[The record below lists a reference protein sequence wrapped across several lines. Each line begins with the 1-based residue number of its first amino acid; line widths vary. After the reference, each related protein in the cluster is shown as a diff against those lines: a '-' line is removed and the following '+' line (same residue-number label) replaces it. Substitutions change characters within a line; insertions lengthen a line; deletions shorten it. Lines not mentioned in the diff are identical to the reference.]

1 MKRELKIGITGIV
14 ALIIL
19 FLGIKFLKGAN
30 LFSTSQNYYIVVKN
44 AKALSKSS
52 TVFADGYNI
61 GTVNDV
67 KYDFEHPGHVVI
79 EINVDNGV
87 KIPQGTVAK
96 LDEAMLG
103 GCTLNL
109 TLGPNPANCYH
120 PGDTIPGSDEE
131 GLMASLAGV
140 MPQVDQVLARVDSLI
155 ATLNRLANDPSLAAT
170 LKNAEAIT
178 ANLDKSSQ
186 QLNHLLSKDI
196 PQMTATMNKVGENA
210 VVLTDNLAQLNIQ
223 KTLDKVDETMEN
235 VKEATLK
242 LETQDNNLGLLLND
256 TALYQNL
263 RGTAN
268 SATYLLQDIKEHP
281 KRYINITVFG
291 GKNKDK

>member
-1 MKRELKIGITGIV
+1 MKRELKIGLMGII
-14 ALIIL
+14 ALVIL

-30 LFSTSQNYYIVVKN
+30 LFSTSQNYYISVKN

-67 KYDFEHPGHVVI
+67 VYDFEHPGNVVI
-79 EINVDNGV
+79 EINVDRGV
-87 KIPQGTVAK
+87 KIPVGTVAK

-109 TLGPNPANCYH
+109 TMGPNPANCYQ
-120 PGDTIPGSDEE
+120 PGDTIPGSDEA
-131 GLMASLAGV
+131 GLMASISGV
-140 MPQVDQVLARVDSLI
+140 MPQVEQVLARVDSLI
-155 ATLNRLANDPSLAAT
+155 ATLNKLANDPNLAQILA
-170 LKNAEAIT
+170 NAEQLT
-178 ANLDKSSQ
+178 ANLDQSSQ
-186 QLNHLLSKDI
+186 QLNTLLKKDI
-196 PQMTATMNKVGENA
+196 PQMTTTFNKAGENA
-210 VVLTDNLAQLNIQ
+210 VILTDKLAAMDIQ
-223 KTLDKVDETMEN
+223 KTLDKVDETMDN
-235 VKEATLK
+235 VKGATLK

-256 TALYQNL
+256 TSMYQNAV
-263 RGTAN
+263 GAMN
-268 SATYLLQDIKEHP
+268 NASNLLQDIKDHP